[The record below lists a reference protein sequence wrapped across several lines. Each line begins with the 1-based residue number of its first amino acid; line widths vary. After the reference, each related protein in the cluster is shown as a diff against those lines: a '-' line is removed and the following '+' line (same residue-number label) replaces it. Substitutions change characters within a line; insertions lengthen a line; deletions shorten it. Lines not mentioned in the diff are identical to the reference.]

1 MANEDLTKAELIAKG
16 KKLGLT
22 LKTTSLKGDLV
33 KAVNKAEKANTTKV
47 SPVKAKG
54 EYKN

>member
-1 MANEDLTKAELIAKG
+1 MANEDLTKAELIVKG

-33 KAVNKAEKANTTKV
+33 KAVNKAEKANTAKV
-47 SPVKAKG
+47 SPVKKKG